1 MSAAPDTAR
10 FCIDPASLLTA
21 VEHGVYERGRGL
33 YLGQKVLSAELH
45 GASRHA
51 WTLKGQVQGQHGQP
65 HAVDVALQVDAQG
78 RIQHFDAGCDCAVG
92 RNCPHAV
99 ALTLRVAYRASAVQ
113 AAAPALPSTSASLP
127 SLAPASAPTPAG
139 HAQAQWIDLFGRA
152 GGMPCEGG
160 NGPRDGQ
167 GHPGSDSDS
176 DSSHALR
183 PVFMLHTQRMGFAA
197 HGARQLALSWGLS
210 RRGRAGKWLK
220 VRVPPHGSEESAS
233 AEARQAIELI
243 HALHLR
249 QARHAAFLHGY
260 GGTPRQR
267 GLLAGEAGLQAVQ
280 HAARDGHLFLC
291 EQDDVP
297 GLPLGWGPP
306 RTIAWQWQQQHDE
319 RHSEPVWRITAHL
332 PEGGQCFGNSPPL
345 YLDAARGLCGPLHAD
360 GLSAEHLDELL
371 HAAPLPQSALG
382 GHEATQL
389 RQLAGLPLPPRI
401 AAPEDLHGA
410 APVAH
415 VRITPVPAAQAPH
428 RGLLAA
434 SLVFDYGQ
442 GVQHYSRL
450 PANPVLIDVPA
461 HGGQSVRRVRLHRD
475 LPAEQA
481 AHRALHALGLSGDV
495 HGSFHLPVT
504 PTHAAASQQP
514 WLQWADDGFAAL
526 RTAGLAVDTSA
537 LPADWIARADALQVD
552 VQAAPPTA
560 SAADAPET
568 ARPSASAAP
577 NAATAPWFHLS
588 LGMSIGGQRHN
599 ILPLLPDLLAHLP
612 EGAHTLS
619 PDALPAHVFVPR
631 PEGGW
636 LRLPTAPLVPWLAA
650 LIELLDSVGAA
661 RAGQPLRL
669 SRAHMLRLGTSL
681 GEGAVWQG
689 AAQLGAMMARLR
701 GQASLP
707 AVPPPQGLRARL
719 RPYQLHGL
727 AWLQFL
733 GEHQLGGV
741 LADDM
746 GLGKT
751 LQTLAHLLAEQEAG
765 RLTQPALVVAPVSLM
780 GNWQR
785 EAARF
790 APSLRTL
797 VWHGHQRQTLAAQL
811 AQADVVITP
820 YSLLHRDRQ
829 LWLSR
834 PWHLVVLDEA
844 QHIKNAATHA
854 AQVASQLHA
863 RQRLALS
870 GTPMENH
877 LGELWSLFHFLMPGF
892 LGSARQFNQWFRTP
906 IEKHG
911 QSEPLHALRQRVT
924 PFMLRRAKQDVATDL
939 PPKQESTATITLDEP
954 QANLYETIR
963 LATEKTVRDALASK
977 GLARSRIQVLDALLK
992 LRQVCCDPRLV
1003 PTAAARR
1010 VKSSAKLQWLHAT
1023 LPALIAEG
1031 RRVLLFSQFT
1041 SMLALI
1047 EQDLPSLGLPWTK
1060 LTGQT
1065 QKRDEA
1071 IARFTRGEVPL
1082 FLISLKAGGT
1092 GLNLTQA
1099 DTVIHYDPWW
1109 NPAAE
1114 HQATDRAHRIGQTQ
1128 TVMVYKL
1135 VAEGTIEERIL
1146 ALQARKAAL
1155 ADGLYRSASAR
1166 RQPLFT
1172 ESDLAELLRPLG
1184 APGLPL
1190 RQ

>member
-1 MSAAPDTAR
+1 MSAAPHEPR

-21 VEHGVYERGRGL
+21 VDRGAYERGRGV
-33 YLGQKVLSAELH
+33 YLAQKVLSADWQ
-45 GASRHA
+45 GASRHE
-51 WTLKGQVQGQHGQP
+51 WHLSGQVQGSHGQ
-65 HAVDVALQVDAQG
+65 VYGVQVDLHVDPQG
-78 RIQHFDAGCDCAVG
+78 RIQHFEGDCDGCAGTH
-92 RNCPHAV
+92 CPHAV
-99 ALTLRVAYRASAVQ
+99 ALTLRAAYRSSGAPQQ
-113 AAAPALPSTSASLP
+113 AMNTALTPSP
-127 SLAPASAPTPAG
+127 PASAPARARHGLALWADLLGRSDNASPPLEDDADTPA
-139 HAQAQWIDLFGRA
+139 ARQAS
-152 GGMPCEGG
+152 E
-160 NGPRDGQ
+160 
-167 GHPGSDSDS
+167 
-176 DSSHALR
+176 ALR
-183 PVFMLHTQRMGFAA
+183 PVFMLHPQRLALGGT
-197 HGARQLALSWGLS
+197 HGARQLALGWGLS
-210 RRGRAGKWLK
+210 RRGRTGKWLK
-220 VRVPPHGSEESAS
+220 VRPPPHGSEEGAS
-233 AEARQAIELI
+233 DPARQAIGLI
-243 HALHLR
+243 HTLR
-249 QARHAAFLHGY
+249 LGQARHSAFYHGY
-260 GGTPRQR
+260 SSTPQQR

-291 EQDDVP
+291 EQDDVL
-297 GLPLGWGPP
+297 GLPLAWGPP
-306 RTIAWQWQQQHDE
+306 RAIVWQWQAQHDD
-319 RHSEPVWRITAHL
+319 RLGEPLWRIAAHL
-332 PEGGQCFGNSPPL
+332 PEGGQCFANSPPL

-360 GLSAEHLDELL
+360 GLSAEHLATLL
-371 HAAPLPQSALG
+371 KAPPLPQSALDAD
-382 GHEATQL
+382 EATQL
-389 RQLAGLPLPPRI
+389 RQLARLPLPPRI
-401 AAPEDLHGA
+401 TAPEDMTGS
-410 APVAH
+410 APVARLT
-415 VRITPVPAAQAPH
+415 VAPVPAAQVPH

-434 SLVFDYGQ
+434 TLVFDYGH
-442 GVQHYSRL
+442 GVCHYSRL
-450 PANPVLIDVPA
+450 PTNPVLIDLAA
-461 HGGQSVRRVRLHRD
+461 HGEQPARRVRLQRD

-495 HGSFHLPVT
+495 HGAFHLPVS
-504 PTHAAASQQP
+504 PTQPAASQQA
-514 WLQWADDGFAAL
+514 WLHWADDGFAAL
-526 RTAGLAVDTSA
+526 RQAGLAVDTSA
-537 LPADWIARADALQVD
+537 LPADWIARADTLQVD
-552 VQAAPPTA
+552 VRAAPPEAGTATA
-560 SAADAPET
+560 STAEAAAAAET
-568 ARPSASAAP
+568 ATSVASA
-577 NAATAPWFHLS
+577 NAATATAPWFHLS
-588 LGMSIGGQRHN
+588 LGMSIGGQRHD
-599 ILPLLPDLLAHLP
+599 ILPLLPELLAHLP
-612 EGAHTLS
+612 EGAHTLA
-619 PDALPAHVFVPR
+619 PEALPAHVYLPR
-631 PEGGW
+631 PTGGW

-650 LIELLDSVGAA
+650 LIELLDSASAA
-661 RAGQPLRL
+661 RRGQPLRL
-669 SRAHMLRLGTSL
+669 SRAHMLRLSASL

-701 GQASLP
+701 GQASLSP
-707 AVPPPQGLRARL
+707 VPVPKGLRAEL
-719 RPYQLHGL
+719 RPYQQHGL
-727 AWLQFL
+727 TWLQFL
-733 GEHQLGGV
+733 CEHQLGGV

-765 RLTQPALVVAPVSLM
+765 RLKHPALVVAPVSLM

-797 VWHGHQRQTLAAQL
+797 VWHGTQRQAQAARL

-829 LWLSR
+829 LWLQHS
-834 PWHLVVLDEA
+834 WHVVVLDEA

-854 AQVASQLHA
+854 AQVAGQLRAH
-863 RQRLALS
+863 QRLALS

-911 QSEPLHALRQRVT
+911 QTEPLAALRQRVA
-924 PFMLRRAKQDVATDL
+924 PFMLRRAKREVATDL

-963 LATEKTVRDALASK
+963 LATEKTVRDALADK

-1010 VKSSAKLQWLHAT
+1010 VKSSAKLQWLRAT

-1047 EQDLPSLGLPWTK
+1047 EQELPSLGLPWTK

-1065 QKRDEA
+1065 QQRDA
-1071 IARFTRGEVPL
+1071 AMARFTRGEVPL

-1114 HQATDRAHRIGQTQ
+1114 QQATDRAHRIGQTQ
-1128 TVMVYKL
+1128 SVMVYKL

-1155 ADGLYRSASAR
+1155 AEGVYSAASAR
-1166 RQPLFT
+1166 QQPLLT
-1172 ESDLAELLRPLG
+1172 ESDLAELLKPLG
-1184 APGLPL
+1184 
-1190 RQ
+1190 Q